1 MPKNTSE
8 NPVSALILAGG
19 KSSRMGTDKA
29 LLEWQG
35 VPLLTRVC
43 RVALQ
48 CCPRVYVLTPWPDR
62 YQHFLPN
69 ACRILTEATPGEGP
83 LVALAQ
89 GLNHIHTPW
98 LLLLACDLPRLNP
111 RVLQRWFTVLESCE
125 TMAAV
130 PYHNGRWEA
139 LCGFYHRQGQPQLQ
153 SFLAQGGRSFQQWL
167 PTLPTQKISVD
178 AEAAS
183 MLWNCNSPQDLMST
197 EI

>member
-1 MPKNTSE
+1 MPKHTHE
-8 NPVSALILAGG
+8 DAISALILAGG

-29 LLEWQG
+29 LLCWQG
-35 VPLLTRVC
+35 VPLLARVC
-43 RVALQ
+43 QVALQ

-62 YQHFLPN
+62 YQHLLPGS
-69 ACRILTEATPGEGP
+69 CQTLVEETPGEGP
-83 LVALAQ
+83 LVALGQ
-89 GLNHIHTPW
+89 GLRHIQTPW
-98 LLLLACDLPRLNP
+98 VLLLACDLPLLNP
-111 RVLQRWFTVLESCE
+111 RVLQRWFTVLEGCE

-130 PYHNGRWEA
+130 PYQNGRWEA

-167 PTLPTQKISVD
+167 PTLPTEKIAVD

-183 MLWNCNSPQDLMST
+183 MLWNCNSPQDLIST